1 MTENRRITMDNKFA
15 LKSNSAGIRLI
26 AQMTIYNSGD
36 FERLRRLVE
45 DSYSDDLLGLR
56 AADDWLAMFKD
67 LHRRLGK
74 LRVMQVLALDKY
86 QVVVLMLAQNDSGF
100 YIHDLKV
107 DPEYPHK
114 VIGYSQSA
122 VA

>member
-1 MTENRRITMDNKFA
+1 MDDKFA

-36 FERLRRLVE
+36 FDRLRRLIE

-56 AADDWLAMFKD
+56 DTGDWMAMFED
-67 LHRRLGK
+67 LHSRVGR
-74 LRVMQVLALDKY
+74 LRVTQVLALDKY
-86 QVVVLMLAQNDSGF
+86 QVVVLMLAQNDGAF

-114 VIGYSQSA
+114 VIGYSQYA
-122 VA
+122 VV